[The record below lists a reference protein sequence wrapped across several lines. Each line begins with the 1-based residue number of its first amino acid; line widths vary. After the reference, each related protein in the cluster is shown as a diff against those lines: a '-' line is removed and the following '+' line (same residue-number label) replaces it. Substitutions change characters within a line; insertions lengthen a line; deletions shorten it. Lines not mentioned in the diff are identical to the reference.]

1 MTRALP
7 FVPAPVAGESFSSW
21 FGRLA
26 RLYAGS
32 AAGLLRRFDL
42 GAVYD
47 GDRPDRATIAY
58 LAEACSL
65 DPLHLD
71 ALTLGP
77 ESYADSALSR
87 RLSLSTPPQRLGP
100 FLLFDGSRRY
110 CPVCLDGS
118 DPIWPLTWRVGIPIC
133 SDHRVWLESACGQCG
148 TRLPSQGVEPP
159 ARCGVC
165 FTPFRATRPDPA
177 PFTSL
182 LTDLSERIAA
192 TRNAQPDHCPRD
204 WARLGQQ
211 ARVFTTG
218 NNANLHRADFAKFL
232 AWAEQRGIRL
242 PPVASK
248 VPQRS
253 EFAALPAAPSLKPRP
268 PNSARIP
275 RPDPLSA
282 LRRQSVEAVDEARRQ
297 LIAEGQGLTERAWRR
312 RADQL
317 LRSAASNARET
328 QSVNRFSGRSGETPQ
343 PVQA

>member
-1 MTRALP
+1 MTSALP
-7 FVPAPVAGESFSSW
+7 FAPTPVAGESFSSW
-21 FGRLA
+21 LGRLA

-32 AAGLLRRFDL
+32 AAGLLRRL
-42 GAVYD
+42 GLCAVYD

-77 ESYADSALSR
+77 ESHADSTLSR
-87 RLSLSTPPQRLGP
+87 RLSLSTSPQRLGP

-110 CPVCLDGS
+110 CPVCLDAS
-118 DPIWPLTWRVGIPIC
+118 DPAWPLTWRVGIPIC
-133 SDHRVWLESACGQCG
+133 SEHRVWLESACGQCG
-148 TRLPSQGVEPP
+148 ARLSNQGVEPP

-165 FTPFRATRPDPA
+165 FTPFKTTPPDPA
-177 PFTSL
+177 PSTSFL
-182 LTDLSERIAA
+182 ADLSERIAA
-192 TRNAQPDHCPRD
+192 TRSAHPEHSAWD
-204 WARLGQQ
+204 WARLGQK
-211 ARVFTTG
+211 ARGFTTG

-242 PPVASK
+242 PPVASNAL
-248 VPQRS
+248 QHG
-253 EFAALPAAPSLKPRP
+253 EFTALPAAPSPKPRP
-268 PNSARIP
+268 SNSARAS

-282 LRRQSVEAVDEARRQ
+282 LRRQSVVAVDEARRQ

-317 LRSAASNARET
+317 LRSTASNAREI
-328 QSVNRFSGRSGETPQ
+328 Q
-343 PVQA
+343 PVNAFPGHSDEIP

>member
-1 MTRALP
+1 MTSALP
-7 FVPAPVAGESFSSW
+7 FSPAPVAGESFSSW
-21 FGRLA
+21 LARLA

-32 AAGLLRRFDL
+32 AAGLLRRFGL
-42 GAVYD
+42 SVAYD
-47 GDRPDRATIAY
+47 GDRPDQATITY

-65 DPLHLD
+65 DSQHLD
-71 ALTLGP
+71 TLTLGP

-100 FLLFDGSRRY
+100 FLFFDGSRRY
-110 CPVCLDGS
+110 CPVCLDAP
-118 DPIWPLTWRVGIPIC
+118 DPVWPLTWRVGIPIC
-133 SDHRVWLESACGQCG
+133 SDHRVWLENACSQCG
-148 TRLPSQGVEPP
+148 ARLPSQGVEPP

-165 FTPFRATRPDPA
+165 FTPFRTTRPDPA
-177 PFTSL
+177 PSTSL

-192 TRNAQPDHCPRD
+192 TRSAYPEHCPQD

-218 NNANLHRADFAKFL
+218 NNANLHRADFTEFL
-232 AWAEQRGIRL
+232 VWAEQRGIRL

-248 VPQRS
+248 VPQHS
-253 EFAALPAAPSLKPRP
+253 EFTVLSAAPSLKSRP
-268 PNSARIP
+268 PNSARTP
-275 RPDPLSA
+275 RPDPLSV
-282 LRRQSVEAVDEARRQ
+282 LRCQSVEAVDEARRQ

-343 PVQA
+343 PVQG